1 MYSNMTS
8 YMQSIPGHIET
19 YLNSTGGKWIFPGGQ
34 TLVFKDAAFST
45 YQDFVAHVTYAD
57 PA

>member
-1 MYSNMTS
+1 MTT
-8 YMQSIPGHIET
+8 YMGNFANDIKN

-34 TLVFKDAAFST
+34 TFMFKDAAFSEN
-45 YQDFVAHVTYAD
+45 QDFVAHITYAD